1 MKVRSLYIKD
11 HQQFKDFS
19 LDLTYPKGHAKA
31 GQPLDKV
38 CIIGQSGTGKT
49 TLLRFLQNFTSI
61 NVFNNVFSIDESIS
75 LDEKSINRFIQ
86 HEITFISESKIDID
100 FGVKNQKAITF
111 NSFIESRA
119 TINESQLINNE
130 IYYYLESIPT
140 KNIFIPADIIHKYK
154 EIDDNQEQTLKELR
168 KDFVDITD
176 VSLVSLWNEFI
187 KDITIFQEEEI
198 RRRLEISEIVQ
209 TAKPEA
215 ISNAVKELQRWL
227 DETPNPIKELAEKC
241 LDKILN
247 KFKLQVRQKLDFK
260 RKEDIGFIKIETL
273 QGQEVPNGLLST
285 GTKQVILTAL
295 PLYTL
300 KPERAIILFDEP
312 ERSLYPDIQTE
323 IVDFYTSLVEDCQ
336 FFFATHSP
344 LIAASFEPW
353 EIVELKF
360 NEEGNVYREKYY
372 KDENHI
378 DNYTTDPRYLKWD
391 SILTRIF
398 GLDND
403 APETRTEKLMELAT
417 LKSKIKK
424 ANGSLPPQEKAKL
437 QIKFN
442 KIAEL
447 LDWEYD
453 AEN

>member
-1 MKVRSLYIKD
+1 MKVKSLYIKN

-19 LDLTYPKGHAKA
+19 LDLTYPEGHTKA
-31 GQPLDKV
+31 GKPLDKV

-49 TLLRFLQNFTSI
+49 TLLRFLQYFTSI
-61 NVFNNVFSIDESIS
+61 KEQTRPNPDGKRVKGYVNYLLVNPFVLYDREAQI
-75 LDEKSINRFIQ
+75 L
-86 HEITFISESKIDID
+86 IDIED
-100 FGVKNQKAITF
+100 NEPIMFTQF
-111 NSFIESRA
+111 SNSKSY
-119 TINESQLINNE
+119 NELVVGKVSFENNE
-130 IYYYLESIPT
+130 KLYEHLESIPT
-140 KNIFIPADIIHKYK
+140 KNIFIPADIIHKYS
-154 EIDDNQEQTLKELR
+154 EIETTAETSVQVLNSDVV
-168 KDFVDITD
+168 DFAN
-176 VSLVSLWNEFI
+176 VSLVALWNDFI

-198 RRRLEISEIVQ
+198 RKRLDISEIPN
-209 TAKPEA
+209 PEA
-215 ISNAVKELQRWL
+215 IADAVKELQRWL
-227 DETPNPIKELAEKC
+227 DETPNPIKDLAEKC

-247 KFKLQVRQKLDFK
+247 KFKLRVRQKLDFK

-323 IVDFYTSLVEDCQ
+323 IVDFYTSLVQDCQ

-360 NEEGNVYREKYY
+360 NDEGNVYREKYY
-372 KDENHI
+372 ETENHI

-403 APETRTEKLMELAT
+403 APETRTEKLMELAM

-424 ANGSLPPQEKAKL
+424 ANGSLSPQEKAKL
-437 QIKFN
+437 QTKFN

>member
-31 GQPLDKV
+31 GKPLDKV

-49 TLLRFLQNFTSI
+49 TLLRFLQSFTSI
-61 NVFNNVFSIDESIS
+61 KEYFSVNADDTIRKGFRQIPLSGFNYHYHESF
-75 LDEKSINRFIQ
+75 KSA
-86 HEITFISESKIDID
+86 IDIQFD
-100 FGVKNQKAITF
+100 NDLILKDEF
-111 NSFIESRA
+111 NK
-119 TINESQLINNE
+119 LISPYKYIFDSDK
-130 IYYYLESIPT
+130 IYDHLLVIPT

-154 EIDDNQEQTLKELR
+154 EIENNQEQTLEELQ

-176 VSLVSLWNEFI
+176 VSLISLWNEFT
-187 KDITIFQEEEI
+187 KNITIFQEEEI

-209 TAKPEA
+209 TANPEA
-215 ISNAVKELQRWL
+215 IANAVKELQRWL
-227 DETPNPIKELAEKC
+227 DETPNPIKDLAEKC

-323 IVDFYTSLVEDCQ
+323 IVDFYTSLVQDCQ

-372 KDENHI
+372 ENENHI

-437 QIKFN
+437 QTKFN